1 MREHV
6 THEMIE
12 AARAHDRGSHP
23 LVGWI
28 RVPRRQ
34 VARLIAGAAP
44 LIAARERDRIIAL
57 AEERE
62 ADCLVLETG
71 EPRYEAFAD
80 VLRREHREH
89 RI

>member
-1 MREHV
+1 MSRAVREHV

-23 LVGWI
+23 LIGWI

-34 VARLIAGAAP
+34 VARL
-44 LIAARERDRIIAL
+44 IAL